1 MAPSKKT
8 APPKKTASAG
18 RPKTNRT
25 AKTKAKTKSPA
36 KTTSPAKTKAPAR
49 GKPASGNKPAPGKKA
64 PAKTG
69 LPSKKEIL
77 EFLETTSAKAGK
89 REIARAFGIKG
100 ADRIAL
106 KSLLREMTEDGL
118 LAGSRRK
125 LTRPGLLPSVTVLEI
140 YTRDED
146 GEFIARPATW
156 DDESGPA
163 PKILMVEGRG
173 NLAATPGIGDRVL
186 ARITSQSA
194 DADYPYHARTIKKLP
209 RTTTRSLL
217 GIFRSLSDGRGVIDP
232 IDKKQLKEWTV
243 PQGSTDDAEDGELV
257 RFEIARSAR
266 YGVPTARVL
275 ARLGNP
281 EAQQAISLIALH
293 AHGIPDVF
301 PQDVIAEAE
310 AAKEVELGARVD
322 LRNTPLITID
332 PVDAR
337 DHDDAVFAE
346 PDTDPGNEGGW
357 TVIVAI
363 ADVAH
368 YVTPASALDREA
380 RKRGNSVYFPD
391 RVVPMLPERISNEL
405 CSLKE
410 GVPRP
415 CLAVRMIFDKHGHKK
430 SHRFF
435 RALMRSA
442 ASLSYEQAQ
451 AAIDGRTDEATGPL
465 LDTVLRPL
473 WGAYES
479 LDKARKARGPL
490 ELDLPERKILL
501 DGEGRVRA
509 IATPP
514 RLDAHRLIEEFMIQA
529 NVAAAEALETKRSPL
544 VYRIHDAPSK
554 EKLVALGEFL
564 ATIDMKLAKAG
575 TLKPAQFNRI
585 LAETRKSPNAEL
597 VAEVV
602 LRSQSQAEY
611 NPRNLGHFG
620 LNLRRYAHFTSP
632 IRRYADLIV
641 HRALI
646 RAFGLGEGG
655 LTDKEIDELEEVSAA
670 ISDTERRAMAAER
683 DTVDRLIA
691 AYLADR
697 IGASFPAK
705 VSGLVR
711 SGLFV
716 RLTETG
722 ADGFVPA
729 SAIGHEY
736 FYHDEVRQA
745 LVGEDT
751 GLAYQLGDPVEVRLV
766 EAIPTAGAL
775 RFDMLSEGRKIAT
788 SGTRRRPAG
797 PDRSKRYGRG
807 GSRSGGPPR
816 SGRSKKRR

>member
-1 MAPSKKT
+1 MAS
-8 APPKKTASAG
+8 PKKTTSSKKSAAAEKANA
-18 RPKTNRT
+18 RKPARKN
-25 AKTKAKTKSPA
+25 AAAKAKTGKA
-36 KTTSPAKTKAPAR
+36 KTEAR
-49 GKPASGNKPAPGKKA
+49 
-64 PAKTG
+64 TG
-69 LPSKKEIL
+69 LPSKKEII
-77 EFLETTSAKAGK
+77 EFLAGTPAKAGK

-106 KSLLREMTEDGL
+106 KALLREMTEEGL

-125 LTRPGLLPSVTVLEI
+125 LTRAGVLPSVTVLEI
-140 YTRDED
+140 VSRDED

-156 DDESGPA
+156 EDEYGPV
-163 PKILMVEGRG
+163 PKVLMVEGRG
-173 NLAATPGIGDRVL
+173 SLAQTPGVGDRVL
-186 ARITSQSA
+186 ARLTQQKPDS
-194 DADYPYHARTIKKLP
+194 DYPYHARTIKKLP
-209 RTTTRSLL
+209 RTNSRSLL
-217 GIFRSLSDGRGVIDP
+217 GIFRSLSDDRGVIDP

-243 PQGSTDDAEDGELV
+243 PKGATGEAEDGELV

-266 YGVPTARVL
+266 YGVPTARIVG
-275 ARLGNP
+275 RLGNP

-293 AHGIPDVF
+293 AHGIPDEF
-301 PQDVIAEAE
+301 PPAVIAEAD
-310 AAKEVELGARVD
+310 AAQEVSLGSRVD
-322 LRNTPLITID
+322 LRTVPLITID
-332 PVDAR
+332 PADAR

-346 PDTDPGNEGGW
+346 PDTDPDNEGGW
-357 TVIVAI
+357 IVIVAI

-368 YVTPASALDREA
+368 YVTPGSALDKEA

-391 RVVPMLPERISNEL
+391 RVVPMLPERISNDL

-415 CLAVRMIFDKHGHKK
+415 CLAVRMVFDKNGRKK
-430 SHRFF
+430 KHRFF
-435 RALMRSA
+435 RGLMQSA

-451 AAIDGRTDEATGPL
+451 AAIDGRVDDATGPL
-465 LDTVLRPL
+465 LDPVLRPL
-473 WGAYES
+473 WGAYGS
-479 LDKARKARGPL
+479 VNKARKARGPL

-501 DGEGRVRA
+501 DDKGRVSG
-509 IATPP
+509 IAVPP

-544 VYRIHDAPSK
+544 IYRIHDAPSK
-554 EKLVALGEFL
+554 EKLVSLGEFL
-564 ATIDMKLAKAG
+564 ATLDMKLPKAG
-575 TLKPAQFNRI
+575 MLKPAAFNRI
-585 LAETRKSPNAEL
+585 LADTHKSPNAEL

-646 RAFGLGEGG
+646 RAFDLGDGG
-655 LTDKEIDELEEVSAA
+655 LTDKEIDELEEISGA
-670 ISDTERRAMAAER
+670 ISDMERRAMAAER

-697 IGASFPAK
+697 IGASFSAK

-729 SAIGHEY
+729 SGIGHEY
-736 FYHDEVRQA
+736 YYHDEVRQA

-775 RFDMLSEGRKIAT
+775 RFDLLSEGRKIAT
-788 SGTRRRPAG
+788 TTGNARTRPA
-797 PDRSKRYGRG
+797 DRSKMRRNPRGR
-807 GSRSGGPPR
+807 RP
-816 SGRSKKRR
+816 KKRR